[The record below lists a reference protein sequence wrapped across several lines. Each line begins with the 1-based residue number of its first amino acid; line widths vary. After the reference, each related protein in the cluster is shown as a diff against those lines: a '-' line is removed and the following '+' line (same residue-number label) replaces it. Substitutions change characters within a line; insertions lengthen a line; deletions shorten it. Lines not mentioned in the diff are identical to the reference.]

1 MTLQEFITKF
11 NVKLNK
17 QQLEAVQ
24 SVEKPTLLLA
34 VPGSGKT
41 TVLVT
46 RLGYMIYCMGIRPEE
61 ILTVTYTVAATN
73 DMRKRF
79 ASIFGDKL
87 AARLEFRT
95 INGICAKI
103 IGYCEICVGKKAFDL
118 LTDEG
123 YKTKLLSAIY
133 TELVHQYPTESDLKN
148 ISTLITYI
156 KNMQLSKEEIDK
168 AGNEQ
173 DIPLLKIYSAY
184 CDEMKKQSLMD
195 YDDQMVYALTML
207 KVSPQ
212 ILEYFQKMYKYICV
226 DEAQDTSKIQ
236 HQIIALLASKYKKVF
251 MVGDEDQSIYGFR
264 AAYPEALLSFEKNYK
279 DANVLLMEENFRS
292 NAKIVDAADKFIQK
306 NKFRHEK
313 HMKAFRES
321 GTEIQK
327 IHLKNRRAQYS
338 YLAKVAENTD
348 VETAVLY
355 RDNESIIPVVDL
367 LERKGIAYRIKNAD
381 LTFFSHRVVMDIKN
395 IIRFAMEP
403 TNTEIFMQ
411 MFYKINT
418 YMSKAVATQVC
429 KISQERGITILDAAI
444 DYGDVPAGTRKS
456 VKSMQ
461 THLKRMLE
469 ESGGKA
475 IYRIIHSMGYKEYL
489 DRSNIKDSKLSII
502 QAIAY
507 NEPSALALIN
517 RLDELAMLIK
527 EKPYD
532 NGCKFILST
541 IHSSKGLEYDKVYI
555 MDAVDGIFPENV
567 IANYETCKAKGEEAK
582 EYEEERRLYYVG
594 VTRAKNE
601 LCIFEFDDGST
612 FTNELLGLK
621 TSENTGCSFV
631 EAKMSNLRDLSNFSI
646 DYKEKISKKSQ
657 AYKNSIDLTKPI
669 SYQKTE
675 AKQKKVTESEY
686 ADKIEEIYLTGTIVH
701 KKYGL
706 GKVLKISGDLL
717 KIEFEGKITKCKLKF
732 MMEHNLI
739 E

>member
-11 NVKLNK
+11 NINLNK

-41 TVLVT
+41 TVLIT
-46 RLGYMIYCMGIRPEE
+46 RLGYMIYCLGIRPEE

-79 ASIFGDKL
+79 ATIFGDEL

-103 IGYCEICVGKKAFDL
+103 IGYYGRCVGKKPFEL
-118 LTDEG
+118 VTDEG

-133 TELVHQYPTESDLKN
+133 TEVVRQYPTESDLKN

-156 KNMQLSKEEIDK
+156 KNMQLLENEINK
-168 AGNEQ
+168 LGKGQ
-173 DIPLLKIYSAY
+173 DTPLLDIYNVY
-184 CDEMKKQSLMD
+184 CEQMKRQSLMD

-207 KVSPQ
+207 KVSSH
-212 ILEYFQKMYKYICV
+212 ILDYFQEMYKYICV

-236 HQIIALLASKYKKVF
+236 HQIIAVLANKYKKIF

-264 AAYPEALLSFEKNYK
+264 AAYPEALLSFEKNYA

-292 NAKIVDAADKFIQK
+292 NAKIVDAADGFIQK
-306 NKFRHEK
+306 NKLRHEK
-313 HMKAFRES
+313 HMKAFREA
-321 GTEIQK
+321 GTDIQK
-327 IHLKNRRAQYS
+327 IHLKNRRAQYT
-338 YLAKVAENTD
+338 YLAKVAENTE

-367 LERKGIAYRIKNAD
+367 LERKGISYRIKNAD
-381 LTFFSHRVVMDIKN
+381 LTFFTHRVVMDIKN

-403 TNTEIFMQ
+403 ANTEIFMQ
-411 MFYKINT
+411 IYYKIST
-418 YMSKAVATQVC
+418 YMSKLVAIEAC
-429 KISQERGITILDAAI
+429 RISQEKGITILDAAL
-444 DYGDVPAGTRKS
+444 DYGKIPAGTRKS
-456 VKSMQ
+456 VKAIQ
-461 THLKRMLE
+461 THLNRILE
-469 ESGGKA
+469 EDGGKA
-475 IYRIIHSMGYKEYL
+475 VYRIIHFMGYQDYL
-489 DRSNIKDSKLSII
+489 EKANIKDSKLSII
-502 QAIAY
+502 KVIAY
-507 NEPSALALIN
+507 NEPSALALIS
-517 RLDELAMLIK
+517 RLDELATLIK

-532 NGCKFILST
+532 SECKFILST

-567 IANYETCKAKGEEAK
+567 IANYEKRKAKDEEAK

-594 VTRAKNE
+594 VTRSKNE
-601 LCIFEFDDGST
+601 LCIFEFDEGSK
-612 FTNELLGLK
+612 FTNELLGI
-621 TSENTGCSFV
+621 EN
-631 EAKMSNLRDLSNFSI
+631 
-646 DYKEKISKKSQ
+646 KKSV
-657 AYKNSIDLTKPI
+657 PI
-669 SYQKTE
+669 SYQKAET
-675 AKQKKVTESEY
+675 KRKTVTESEY
-686 ADKIEEIYLTGTIVH
+686 ADKKEEIYLTGSIVH

-706 GKVLKISGDLL
+706 GRVIKMSGDLL
-717 KIEFEGKITKCKLKF
+717 EIEFEGKVAKCKLKF
-732 MMEHNLI
+732 MMEHSLI

>member
-11 NVKLNK
+11 NINLNK

-41 TVLVT
+41 TVLIT
-46 RLGYMIYCMGIRPEE
+46 RLGYMIYCLGIRPEE

-73 DMRKRF
+73 DMRNRF
-79 ASIFGDKL
+79 ATIFGDEL

-103 IGYCEICVGKKAFDL
+103 IGYYGRCVGKKPFEL
-118 LTDEG
+118 VTDEG

-133 TELVHQYPTESDLKN
+133 TEVVRQYPTESDLKN

-156 KNMQLSKEEIDK
+156 KNMQLSKNEINK
-168 AGNEQ
+168 LGKEQ
-173 DIPLLKIYSAY
+173 DIPLLDIYNAY
-184 CDEMKKQSLMD
+184 CEQMKRQSLMD

-207 KVSPQ
+207 KVSSQ
-212 ILEYFQKMYKYICV
+212 ILDYFQEMYKYICV

-236 HQIIALLASKYKKVF
+236 HQIIAVLANKYKKIF

-264 AAYPEALLSFEKNYK
+264 AAYPEALLSFEKNYA

-292 NAKIVDAADKFIQK
+292 NAKIVDAADGFIQK
-306 NKFRHEK
+306 NKLRHEK
-313 HMKAFRES
+313 HMKAFREA
-321 GTEIQK
+321 GTDIQK
-327 IHLKNRRAQYS
+327 IHLKNRRAQYT
-338 YLAKVAENTD
+338 YLAKVAENTE

-367 LERKGIAYRIKNAD
+367 LERKGISYRIKNAD
-381 LTFFSHRVVMDIKN
+381 LTFFTHRVVMDIKN

-403 TNTEIFMQ
+403 ANTEIFMQ
-411 MFYKINT
+411 IYYKIST
-418 YMSKAVATQVC
+418 YMSKLVAIEAC
-429 KISQERGITILDAAI
+429 RISQEKGITILDAAL
-444 DYGDVPAGTRKS
+444 DYGKIPAGTRKS
-456 VKSMQ
+456 VKAIQ
-461 THLKRMLE
+461 THLNRILE
-469 ESGGKA
+469 EDGGKA
-475 IYRIIHSMGYKEYL
+475 IYRIIHFMGYQDYL
-489 DRSNIKDSKLSII
+489 EKANIKDSKLSII
-502 QAIAY
+502 KAIAY
-507 NEPSALALIN
+507 NEPSVLALIS
-517 RLDELAMLIK
+517 RLDELATLIK

-532 NGCKFILST
+532 SECKFILST

-567 IANYETCKAKGEEAK
+567 IANYEKSKARDDEVK

-601 LCIFEFDDGST
+601 LRIFEFDEGST
-612 FTNELLGLK
+612 FTNELLGI
-621 TSENTGCSFV
+621 EN
-631 EAKMSNLRDLSNFSI
+631 
-646 DYKEKISKKSQ
+646 KKSRNLNNIYVGTNVSSSGNRSKS
-657 AYKNSIDLTKPI
+657 AHYKRSVSI
-669 SYQKTE
+669 SYQKAET
-675 AKQKKVTESEY
+675 KRKTVTESEY
-686 ADKIEEIYLTGTIVH
+686 ADKIEEIYLTGTITH

-706 GKVLKISGDLL
+706 GRVIKMSGDLL
-717 KIEFEGKITKCKLKF
+717 EIEFEGKVAKCKLKF
-732 MMEHNLI
+732 MMEHSLI

>member
-11 NVKLNK
+11 NINLNK

-41 TVLVT
+41 TVLIT
-46 RLGYMIYCMGIRPEE
+46 RLGYMIYCLGIRPEE

-79 ASIFGDKL
+79 ATIFGDEL

-103 IGYCEICVGKKAFDL
+103 IGYYGRCVGKKPFEL
-118 LTDEG
+118 VTDEG

-133 TELVHQYPTESDLKN
+133 TEVVRQYPTESDLKN

-156 KNMQLSKEEIDK
+156 KNMQLLENEINK
-168 AGNEQ
+168 LGKGQ
-173 DIPLLKIYSAY
+173 DTPLLDIYNVY
-184 CDEMKKQSLMD
+184 CEQMKRQSLMD

-207 KVSPQ
+207 KVSSH
-212 ILEYFQKMYKYICV
+212 ILDYFQEMYKYICV

-236 HQIIALLASKYKKVF
+236 HQIIAVLANKYKKIF

-264 AAYPEALLSFEKNYK
+264 AAYPEALLSFEKNYA

-292 NAKIVDAADKFIQK
+292 NAKIVDAADGFIQK
-306 NKFRHEK
+306 NKLRHEK
-313 HMKAFRES
+313 HMKAFREA
-321 GTEIQK
+321 GTDIQK
-327 IHLKNRRAQYS
+327 IHLKNRRAQYT
-338 YLAKVAENTD
+338 YLAKVAENTE

-367 LERKGIAYRIKNAD
+367 LERKGISYRIKNAD
-381 LTFFSHRVVMDIKN
+381 LTFFTHRVVMDIKN

-403 TNTEIFMQ
+403 ANTEIFMQ
-411 MFYKINT
+411 IYYKIST
-418 YMSKAVATQVC
+418 YMSKLVAIEAC
-429 KISQERGITILDAAI
+429 RISQEKGITILDAAL
-444 DYGDVPAGTRKS
+444 DYGKIPAGTRKS
-456 VKSMQ
+456 VKAIQ
-461 THLKRMLE
+461 THLNRILE
-469 ESGGKA
+469 EDGGKA
-475 IYRIIHSMGYKEYL
+475 VYRIIHFMGYQDYL
-489 DRSNIKDSKLSII
+489 EKANIKDSKLSII
-502 QAIAY
+502 KVIAY
-507 NEPSALALIN
+507 NEPSALALIS
-517 RLDELAMLIK
+517 RLDELATLIK

-532 NGCKFILST
+532 SECKFILST

-567 IANYETCKAKGEEAK
+567 IANYEKRKAKDEEAK

-601 LCIFEFDDGST
+601 LCIFEFDEGSK
-612 FTNELLGLK
+612 FTNELLGI
-621 TSENTGCSFV
+621 EN
-631 EAKMSNLRDLSNFSI
+631 
-646 DYKEKISKKSQ
+646 KKSV
-657 AYKNSIDLTKPI
+657 PI
-669 SYQKTE
+669 SYQKAET
-675 AKQKKVTESEY
+675 KRKTVTESEY
-686 ADKIEEIYLTGTIVH
+686 ADKKEEIYLTGSIVH

-706 GKVLKISGDLL
+706 GRVIKMSGDLL
-717 KIEFEGKITKCKLKF
+717 EIEFEGKVAKCKLKF
-732 MMEHNLI
+732 MMEHSLI

>member
-46 RLGYMIYCMGIRPEE
+46 RLGYMIYCLEIRPEE

-79 ASIFGDKL
+79 ASIFGDEL

-212 ILEYFQKMYKYICV
+212 ILEYFQEMYKYICV

-429 KISQERGITILDAAI
+429 KISQERGIAILDAAI

-532 NGCKFILST
+532 NGCKLILST

-567 IANYETCKAKGEEAK
+567 IANYENSKKKGEEAK

-612 FTNELLGLK
+612 FTNELLGI
-621 TSENTGCSFV
+621 ENKNSANSSDIYGITGISSTRS
-631 EAKMSNLRDLSNFSI
+631 MS
-646 DYKEKISKKSQ
+646 KSSS
-657 AYKNSIDLTKPI
+657 YKNSIDLTKPT

-675 AKQKKVTESEY
+675 TKRKKITESEY
-686 ADKIEEIYLTGTIVH
+686 ADKIEEIYLTGTVMH

-717 KIEFEGKITKCKLKF
+717 EIEFDGRVTKCKLKF
-732 MMEHNLI
+732 MMEHSLI

>member
-11 NVKLNK
+11 NINLNK

-41 TVLVT
+41 TVLIT
-46 RLGYMIYCMGIRPEE
+46 RLGYMIYCLGIPPEE

-73 DMRKRF
+73 DMRNRF
-79 ASIFGDKL
+79 ATIFGDEL

-103 IGYCEICVGKKAFDL
+103 IGYYGRCVGKKPFEL
-118 LTDEG
+118 VTDEG

-133 TELVHQYPTESDLKN
+133 TEVVRQYPTESDLKN

-156 KNMQLSKEEIDK
+156 KNMQLSKNEINK
-168 AGNEQ
+168 LGKEQ
-173 DIPLLKIYSAY
+173 DIPLLDIYNA
-184 CDEMKKQSLMD
+184 CCEQMKRQSLMD

-207 KVSPQ
+207 KVSSQ
-212 ILEYFQKMYKYICV
+212 ILDYFQEMYKYICV

-236 HQIIALLASKYKKVF
+236 HQIIAVLANKYKKIF

-264 AAYPEALLSFEKNYK
+264 AAYPEALLSFEKNYA

-292 NAKIVDAADKFIQK
+292 NAKIVDAADGFIQK
-306 NKFRHEK
+306 NKLRHEK
-313 HMKAFRES
+313 HMKAFREA
-321 GTEIQK
+321 GTDVQK
-327 IHLKNRRAQYS
+327 IHLKNRRAQYT
-338 YLAKVAENTD
+338 YLAKVAENTE

-367 LERKGIAYRIKNAD
+367 LERKGISYRIKNAD
-381 LTFFSHRVVMDIKN
+381 LTFFTHRVVMDIKN

-403 TNTEIFMQ
+403 ANTEIFMQ
-411 MFYKINT
+411 IYYKIST
-418 YMSKAVATQVC
+418 YMSKLVAIEAC
-429 KISQERGITILDAAI
+429 RISQEKGITILDAAL
-444 DYGDVPAGTRKS
+444 DYGKIPAGTRKS
-456 VKSMQ
+456 VKAIQ
-461 THLKRMLE
+461 THLNRILE
-469 ESGGKA
+469 EDGGKA
-475 IYRIIHSMGYKEYL
+475 IYRIIHFMGYQDYL
-489 DRSNIKDSKLSII
+489 EKANIKDSKLSII
-502 QAIAY
+502 KAIAY
-507 NEPSALALIN
+507 NEPSVLELIS
-517 RLDELAMLIK
+517 RLDELATLIK

-532 NGCKFILST
+532 SECKFILST

-567 IANYETCKAKGEEAK
+567 IANYEKSKAKDDEVK

-601 LCIFEFDDGST
+601 LCIFEFDEGST
-612 FTNELLGLK
+612 FTNELLGI
-621 TSENTGCSFV
+621 EN
-631 EAKMSNLRDLSNFSI
+631 
-646 DYKEKISKKSQ
+646 KKSRNLNNIYVGTNVSSSGNRSKS
-657 AYKNSIDLTKPI
+657 AHYKRSVSI
-669 SYQKTE
+669 SYQKAET
-675 AKQKKVTESEY
+675 KRKTVTESEY
-686 ADKIEEIYLTGTIVH
+686 ADKIEEIYLTGTITH

-706 GKVLKISGDLL
+706 GRVIKMSGDLL
-717 KIEFEGKITKCKLKF
+717 EIEFEGKVAKCKLKF
-732 MMEHNLI
+732 MMEHSLI

>member
-11 NVKLNK
+11 NINLNK

-41 TVLVT
+41 TVLIT
-46 RLGYMIYCMGIRPEE
+46 RLGYMIYCLGIRPEE

-79 ASIFGDKL
+79 ATIFGDEL

-103 IGYCEICVGKKAFDL
+103 IGYYGRCVGKKPFEL
-118 LTDEG
+118 VTDEG

-133 TELVHQYPTESDLKN
+133 TEVVRQYPTESDLKN

-156 KNMQLSKEEIDK
+156 KNMQLLENEINKLGKGQDTSLLDIY
-168 AGNEQ
+168 NVYCEQ
-173 DIPLLKIYSAY
+173 
-184 CDEMKKQSLMD
+184 MKRQSLMD

-207 KVSPQ
+207 KVSSH
-212 ILEYFQKMYKYICV
+212 ILDYFQEMYKYICV

-236 HQIIALLASKYKKVF
+236 HQIIAVLANKYKKIF

-264 AAYPEALLSFEKNYK
+264 AAYPEALLSFEKNYA

-292 NAKIVDAADKFIQK
+292 NAKIVDAADGFIQK
-306 NKFRHEK
+306 NKLRHEK
-313 HMKAFRES
+313 HMKAFREP
-321 GTEIQK
+321 GTDIQK
-327 IHLKNRRAQYS
+327 IHLKNRRAQYT
-338 YLAKVAENTD
+338 YLAKVAENTE

-367 LERKGIAYRIKNAD
+367 LERKGISYRIKNAD
-381 LTFFSHRVVMDIKN
+381 LTFFTHRVVMDIKN

-403 TNTEIFMQ
+403 ANTEIFMQ
-411 MFYKINT
+411 IYYKIST
-418 YMSKAVATQVC
+418 YMSKLVAIEAC
-429 KISQERGITILDAAI
+429 RISQEKGITILDAAL
-444 DYGDVPAGTRKS
+444 DYGKIPAGTRKS
-456 VKSMQ
+456 VKAIQ
-461 THLKRMLE
+461 THLNRILE
-469 ESGGKA
+469 EDGGKA
-475 IYRIIHSMGYKEYL
+475 IYRIIHFMGYQDYL
-489 DRSNIKDSKLSII
+489 EKANIKDSKLSII

-507 NEPSALALIN
+507 NEPSALALIS
-517 RLDELAMLIK
+517 RLDELATLIK

-532 NGCKFILST
+532 SECKFILST

-567 IANYETCKAKGEEAK
+567 IANYEKRKAKDEEAK

-601 LCIFEFDDGST
+601 LCIFEFDEGSK
-612 FTNELLGLK
+612 FTNELLGI
-621 TSENTGCSFV
+621 EN
-631 EAKMSNLRDLSNFSI
+631 
-646 DYKEKISKKSQ
+646 KKSTNLNNIY
-657 AYKNSIDLTKPI
+657 AGTNVSSSGNRSKSAHYKRSVPI
-669 SYQKTE
+669 SYQKAET
-675 AKQKKVTESEY
+675 KRKTVTESEY
-686 ADKIEEIYLTGTIVH
+686 ADKKEEIYLTGSIVH

-706 GKVLKISGDLL
+706 GRVIKMSGDLL
-717 KIEFEGKITKCKLKF
+717 EIEFEGKVAKCKLKF
-732 MMEHNLI
+732 MMEHSLI